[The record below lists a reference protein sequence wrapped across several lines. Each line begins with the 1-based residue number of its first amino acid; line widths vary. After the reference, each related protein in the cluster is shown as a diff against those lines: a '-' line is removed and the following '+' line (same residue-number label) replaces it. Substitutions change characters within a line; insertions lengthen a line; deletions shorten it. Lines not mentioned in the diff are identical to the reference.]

1 MITIKLKTCSSKKN
15 TTYQIV
21 AVHPTSGMYD
31 EILGFYEPIINIWS
45 NKCVFINVDRLY
57 YWLSRGAKL
66 NNNVFVLIR
75 PLLGSFS
82 KKK

>member
-31 EILGFYEPIINIWS
+31 EVLGFYEPIISIWS
-45 NKCVFINVDRLY
+45 NKYVFINVDRLY
-57 YWLSRGAKL
+57 Y
-66 NNNVFVLIR
+66 
-75 PLLGSFS
+75 
-82 KKK
+82 